1 MDFFMPTLSKPTL
14 AASEEAHKNLGQQNK
29 NADVQNDAEQLA
41 RLLYRIYKEDYPKIK
56 LRRKQ
61 T

>member
-1 MDFFMPTLSKPTL
+1 MASQDSKP
-14 AASEEAHKNLGQQNK
+14 ENK
-29 NADVQNDAEQLA
+29 NADIKKEAEQLA
-41 RLLYRIYKEDYPKIK
+41 RLLYRIYKDDYPKIK